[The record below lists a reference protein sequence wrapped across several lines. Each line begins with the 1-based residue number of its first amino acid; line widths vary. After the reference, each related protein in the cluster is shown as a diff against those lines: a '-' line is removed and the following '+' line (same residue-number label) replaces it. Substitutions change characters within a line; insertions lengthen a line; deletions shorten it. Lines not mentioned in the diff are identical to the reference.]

1 MRRQRREKPIIAVD
15 IDDVLAAEA
24 EFVVAYTNKYW
35 GGSYTLEDYTEAW
48 NLFWGVDVDE
58 VERRAEI
65 LHRPG
70 VVSQYHVTPG
80 SREVLKQLKEKYEL
94 IVVTS
99 RRKRVEQETQQWLD
113 EHFPGIFSRLILT
126 GFWDDPNVE
135 GRHLLSKGSLLNDHR
150 VAYVIDDQLKHCV
163 SATDHGIKAILYGN
177 LSGNN
182 YVADRDGMTRCEDW
196 RVVAEYFGVLAS

>member
-1 MRRQRREKPIIAVD
+1 MNKPIIAVD

-24 EFVVAYTNKYW
+24 EFVVAYTNKHW
-35 GGSYTLEDYTEAW
+35 GGNYTLKDYSEAW

-70 VVSQYHVTPG
+70 IVSQYRVIPG
-80 SREVLKQLKEKYEL
+80 SRDVLERLKETYEL

-99 RRKRVEQETQQWLD
+99 RRQRVEQETQQWLD
-113 EHFPGIFSRLILT
+113 RHFPDIFSKLILT
-126 GFWDDPNVE
+126 GFWDDPSIE
-135 GRHLLSKGSLLNDHR
+135 DRHLLSKGSLLNDHR
-150 VAYVIDDQLKHCV
+150 VAYVIDDQQKHCI

-177 LSGNN
+177 LSDNQHTE
-182 YVADRDGMTRCEDW
+182 AREGMAHLEDW
-196 RVVAEYFGVLAS
+196 RAVAEYFGV

>member
-1 MRRQRREKPIIAVD
+1 MNQRSKSIIAVD

-24 EFVVAYTNKYW
+24 EFVVAYTNEHW
-35 GGSYTLEDYTEAW
+35 GGSYTMEDYTEAW

-70 VVSQYHVTPG
+70 IVSQYRVMPG
-80 SREVLKQLKEKYEL
+80 SRDVLERLKETYEL

-99 RRKRVEQETQQWLD
+99 RRQRVEQETQQWLD
-113 EHFPGIFSRLILT
+113 KRFPDIFSKLILT
-126 GFWDDPNVE
+126 GFWDDPSIE
-135 GRHLLSKGSLLNDHR
+135 YRHLLSKGSLLNDHR
-150 VAYVIDDQLKHCV
+150 VAYVIDDQQKHCI

-177 LSGNN
+177 LSDNQH
-182 YVADRDGMTRCEDW
+182 AEAREGMAHLEVW
-196 RVVAEYFGVLAS
+196 RAVAEYFGV

>member
-1 MRRQRREKPIIAVD
+1 MNQRSKPIIAVD

-99 RRKRVEQETQQWLD
+99 RRKSVEQETQRWLD
-113 EHFPGIFSRLILT
+113 EHFPGLFSKLILT

-150 VAYVIDDQLKHCV
+150 VVYVIDDQLKHCV

-177 LSGNN
+177 LSGNE
-182 YVADRDGMTRCEDW
+182 YADARDSMEHCKDW
-196 RVVAEYFGVLAS
+196 RAVAKYFDADAS